1 MVCVSWVVLVG
12 GECCGVWGC
21 FLELW
26 FGGVGVLGFFGGLGG
41 GVVGGGLWCLGGGFG
56 VWGLWV

>member
-1 MVCVSWVVLVG
+1 MVG

-26 FGGVGVLGFFGGLGG
+26 FGGVGVFGFFGGLGG
-41 GVVGGGLWCLGGGFG
+41 GVVGGGLWCLDGGFG